1 MFHCHEKKRNHFP
14 NNPIIHQ
21 DENEPRV
28 KMSPFAF
35 PGNHQSQII
44 GFDLRAEG
52 KRDYVVRNRRHSIK
66 IFIFPFLKNREEER
80 KNFQTVRRRKERN
93 TIRTMLPP
101 CFHMREGGRRCIDP
115 IDISPRHNSIEYRM
129 NASSPAGPTSIHFPL
144 SNESRNSVHHDNFSY
159 VKFFSANR
167 PINRQFRVSIK
178 NQEDFHFIVPSLR
191 LGRRWKRNGGGVIY
205 FYYLIFALLR
215 GG

>member
-1 MFHCHEKKRNHFP
+1 MKKKGRIFKQSSGEK
-14 NNPIIHQ
+14 
-21 DENEPRV
+21 
-28 KMSPFAF
+28 S
-35 PGNHQSQII
+35 G
-44 GFDLRAEG
+44 
-52 KRDYVVRNRRHSIK
+52 VRYERCYHHVSTCRRGG
-66 IFIFPFLKNREEER
+66 
-80 KNFQTVRRRKERN
+80 
-93 TIRTMLPP
+93 
-101 CFHMREGGRRCIDP
+101 GGRRCIDP

-178 NQEDFHFIVPSLR
+178 NQDFHFVPSLR
-191 LGRRWKRNGGGVIY
+191 VDRCWKRNGGGVIY